1 MSPHRGRLLAP
12 FLLVALLTLAASC
25 DSNDSK
31 STSMGPPASPSGYMA
46 QRIVTGLSSPVGL
59 TAPPGDTT
67 RVFIVEKTG
76 TIRIYKGGAL
86 LPNPFFTK
94 TGLGTG
100 SEQGLLGL
108 AFHPQYATNG
118 KFYVYYT
125 DPRDIHVVEY
135 LVSSNP
141 DSASA
146 TSREILFVAHP
157 GQDNHNGGQI
167 AFGPDGFLY
176 IGTGDGGGGGDPDGN
191 GQDVN
196 VLLGKML
203 RIDVDT
209 GSPYAVPATN
219 PFAGQAGHKGEIWS
233 FGLRNPW
240 RFSFDRANGDIYI
253 GDVGQ
258 GDWEEVDYEP
268 TMTGGR
274 NYGWNRME
282 GNHCYPPSN
291 TTCSSVDITLPVAEY
306 SHSGGN
312 CSITGGY
319 VYRGSQLPELQGTY
333 FYGDYCSGIIRSLK
347 IVGGTVTEPLDWT
360 TTIRTNGGG
369 AMSGLSSFGEDGAG
383 ELYFV
388 LLGGEVYRLVKRP

>member
-1 MSPHRGRLLAP
+1 MTLRWAR
-12 FLLVALLTLAASC
+12 TLALASLAFAAC
-25 DSNDSK
+25 DSNS
-31 STSMGPPASPSGYMA
+31 SSPATMRPPASPSGYQA

-59 TAPPGDTT
+59 TAPPGDTS

-86 LPNPFFTK
+86 LPNPFLTQ
-94 TGLGTG
+94 TGLSSD
-100 SEQGLLGL
+100 SEEGLLGL
-108 AFHPQYATNG
+108 AFHPQYASNG

-125 DPRDIHVVEY
+125 DTAGDIHVVEY

-146 TSREILFVAHP
+146 TSREILFVSHQP
-157 GQDNHNGGQI
+157 NKNHNGGSI

-176 IGTGDGGGGGDPDGN
+176 IGIGDGGGGGDPDGN
-191 GQDVN
+191 GQNVN
-196 VLLGKML
+196 ALLGKML
-203 RIDVDT
+203 RINIDS
-209 GSPYAVPATN
+209 GSPYAIPATN
-219 PFAGQAGHKGEIWS
+219 PFVGQAGHKGEIWS
-233 FGLRNPW
+233 YGLRNPW

-258 GDWEEVDYEP
+258 GNWEEVDYEP

-282 GNHCYPPSN
+282 GSHCYPPSN
-291 TTCSSVDITLPVAEY
+291 TTCSSIGITLPVAEY
-306 SHSGGN
+306 DHSVG

-333 FYGDYCSGIIRSLK
+333 FYGDYCTGIIRSFK
-347 IVGGTVTEPLDWT
+347 ILGGTAAEPLEWT
-360 TTIRTNGGG
+360 SSLRTEGGG
-369 AMSGLSSFGEDGAG
+369 AMTGLSSFGQDAAG
-383 ELYFV
+383 ELYLV
-388 LLGGEVYRLVKRP
+388 LLGGDVYRLAKRP